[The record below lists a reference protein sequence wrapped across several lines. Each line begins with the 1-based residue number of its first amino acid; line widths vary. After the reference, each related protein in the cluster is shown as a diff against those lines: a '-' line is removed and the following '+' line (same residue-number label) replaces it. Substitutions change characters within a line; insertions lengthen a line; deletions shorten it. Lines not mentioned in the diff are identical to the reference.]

1 MPLFNLLI
9 KICWL
14 LFMVVWVIFSFNAK
28 KNVQNNNQRQSS
40 FIRLAIIIVAIAF
53 LKIKIFRD
61 VAYSNIF
68 SSNHFLQGC
77 GVSICVLGI
86 AFAIWARIHIGK
98 NWGMPMSQKKE
109 PELVTTGPY
118 RFVRHP
124 IYTGLVIAMIGS
136 LLAEGFMWMI
146 WLVFMG
152 CYFFYSAK
160 KEERSMMLQFPDK
173 YREYMR
179 RTEMLIPF
187 IL

>member
-1 MPLFNLLI
+1 MALVNLLI

-28 KNVQNNNQRQSS
+28 KNVQNNNQRESS
-40 FIRLAIIIVAIAF
+40 FIWLTIVVVVITF

-61 VAYSNIF
+61 LAHARIF
-68 SSNHFLQGC
+68 PSNHFVQGF

-124 IYTGLVIAMIGS
+124 IYTGLTTAMIGS

-146 WLVFMG
+146 WLAFMG
-152 CYFFYSAK
+152 GYFFYSAN
-160 KEERSMMLQFPDK
+160 KEERSMMLQFPDE

-179 RTEMLIPF
+179 RTKMLIPF

>member
-1 MPLFNLLI
+1 MTLFNLLI

-14 LFMVVWVIFSFNAK
+14 LFMVVWLIFSLNTK
-28 KNVQNNNQRQSS
+28 KNVKLNNQRQTS
-40 FIRLAIIIVAIAF
+40 FIRLAVIVAVIAF

-61 VAYSNIF
+61 LAYPNIF
-68 SSNHFLQGC
+68 SSNHFVQAC

-124 IYTGLVIAMIGS
+124 IYTGLITAMIGS
-136 LLAEGFMWMI
+136 LLAEGLIWMI
-146 WLVFMG
+146 WLVCMG
-152 CYFFYSAK
+152 FYFIYSAK
-160 KEERSMMLQFPDK
+160 QEEKSMMLQFPDR
-173 YREYMR
+173 YAEYMKG
-179 RTEMLIPF
+179 TKMLIPF
-187 IL
+187 IF